1 MTACTPTP
9 DILRRLG
16 VADAAGWS
24 PILSKAC
31 ADNGIVTRNG
41 LSAFLA
47 NVIYETGGLRTLV
60 ENLNYSSDALL
71 KMFPAHFNEST
82 AERYGRTG
90 EHPADQHAIA
100 EQCYGGRYGNGP
112 TGSGDG
118 WLYRGHGGLMTTF
131 KSNYVAL
138 SKTTGL
144 PLSGL
149 PALLETREGTAR
161 SAAIFWKN
169 SGCAAPAEAQGIT
182 RVRAIVNG
190 GSNGLVEVKA
200 LWAKALQVIN

>member
-24 PILSKAC
+24 PVLTKAC
-31 ADNGIVTRNG
+31 ADNSITTRNT
-41 LSAFLA
+41 LSGFLA
-47 NVIYETGGLRTLV
+47 NVLHETGNLRVLV

-71 KMFPAHFNEST
+71 QMFPSHFNEDT

-112 TGSGDG
+112 SGSGDG
-118 WLYRGHGGLMTTF
+118 WLYRGHGGMQTTF
-131 KSNYVAL
+131 KANYISL
-138 SKTTGL
+138 SKMTGL
-144 PLSGL
+144 PLLGL
-149 PALLETREGTAR
+149 PALLETREGAAQ

-169 SGCAAPAEAQGIT
+169 AGCNPIAEAGGIT
-182 RVRAIVNG
+182 RCRAIVNG
-190 GSNGLVEVKA
+190 GTNGLPEVKA
-200 LWAKALQVIN
+200 LWSKALGIIH